1 MVTPDCGL
9 TMFLPGS
16 HRLTDEPVV
25 PAGAIDPLGAVTPDI
40 TGTDAVLFENRTWHT
55 GGINLSGR
63 PRIALMLQYGY
74 RWLRPV
80 DDPATE
86 LRADPALTSIEQQL
100 LGLPD
105 RHPDGSLAEGSG
117 AAPMRSWWQ
126 SGPSVAART
135 RGKPQRPTGTSST
148 REHDIV
154 SESTAVLLIGI
165 TGSGKTH
172 LAQALSARGIVRLSV
187 DEEVHRLHGR
197 YGVDYPEHEYFER
210 EAPAVETVRA
220 QLTEL
225 LRAGRSIVLDH
236 GLWRRSDRDEWKKTV
251 RAVGGRPLLVYLPAS
266 KEVLLRRLAAR
277 SQRRDANALTVT
289 PEALDDFFARFEPP
303 TADEDAVTYNGD
315 VEVIRSMVR

>member
-1 MVTPDCGL
+1 M
-9 TMFLPGS
+9 
-16 HRLTDEPVV
+16 E
-25 PAGAIDPLGAVTPDI
+25 
-40 TGTDAVLFENRTWHT
+40 
-55 GGINLSGR
+55 
-63 PRIALMLQYGY
+63 
-74 RWLRPV
+74 
-80 DDPATE
+80 
-86 LRADPALTSIEQQL
+86 
-100 LGLPD
+100 
-105 RHPDGSLAEGSG
+105 
-117 AAPMRSWWQ
+117 
-126 SGPSVAART
+126 
-135 RGKPQRPTGTSST
+135 
-148 REHDIV
+148 

-165 TGSGKTH
+165 TGSGKTL

-220 QLTEL
+220 QLMEL

-277 SQRRDANALTVT
+277 NQRRDANALTVT

-315 VEVIRSMVR
+315 VEVIRSVVR